1 MISLGIHDQH
11 LSDADIERYIASVA
25 AVDRQV
31 AAGKLIGDKG
41 AKPLRPAADNTKLS
55 VTAVQQFMKDRG
67 FLPGGRVDG
76 ICGYRT
82 QSAIRL
88 FQEHVRSVE
97 GKPCTPDGI
106 AGAKT
111 AAHVKRWTEDDLRAD
126 WMPTLRSWQD
136 GTLASLDNEFNQWL
150 NLLVKAKAKY
160 RAEPSPMLKLVNSY
174 AGASD
179 TLKVADWDFSPEL
192 IHLIGI
198 RFRPEETRHKFDDVL
213 ILMIKGLCFKFQG
226 STDPGHSTH
235 AKGAPF
241 LTQGQHHFQFGLHR
255 RSYHALRPMHYDTPG
270 HGVLVVRS
278 RGDYRLTD
286 EDLRNG
292 LEANGTI
299 NIHWGGKGV
308 GRAVNRWSEG
318 CQVITGSG
326 YENHQGQVVECSDY
340 VALNNG
346 EVKDPNKK
354 KTRGAYN
361 VLSDVIS
368 AFSSDMRYAGQVNYM
383 LLMQED
389 LELDQDVASLM
400 QRSRE
405 GARRLIKKLG

>member
-1 MISLGIHDQH
+1 MISLGIHDNH
-11 LSDADIERYIASVA
+11 LLDADIERYVASVA
-25 AVDRQV
+25 SVDRQI

-41 AKPLRPAADNTKLS
+41 ARPLRPAGDHENIS

-88 FQEHVRSVE
+88 FQEYVRSVE

-106 AGAKT
+106 AGART
-111 AAHVKRWTEDDLRAD
+111 AAHIERWTENDLHAN
-126 WMPTLRSWQD
+126 WMPTLQSWQD
-136 GTLASLDNEFNQWL
+136 GALASLDTEFSQWL
-150 NLLVKAKAKY
+150 NLLDKVKAKY
-160 RAEPSPMLKLVNSY
+160 LAEPSPMSRLVDSY
-174 AGASD
+174 TGASD
-179 TLKVADWDFSPEL
+179 TRKVIDWDFSPDA

-198 RFRPEETRHKFDDVL
+198 RFRPEETIHRFDDVL
-213 ILMIKGLCFKFQG
+213 VLLIKGLCFKFQG

-241 LTQGQHHFQFGLHR
+241 LAQGQHDFQFGLHR
-255 RSYHALRPMHYDTPG
+255 RSYHALRPMHYATPG

-278 RGDYRLTD
+278 KGDYRLTD

-308 GRAVNRWSEG
+308 GRSVNRWSEG

-326 YENHQGQVVECSDY
+326 YENHQGRVVACSDY

-346 EVKDPNKK
+346 EVKDPDKR

-361 VLSDVIS
+361 VLTDVVS
-368 AFSSDMRYAGQVNYM
+368 ALSSDMRPVGQVNYM
-383 LLMQED
+383 LLLQED
-389 LELDQDVASLM
+389 LALDQDVASLM

-405 GARRLIKKLG
+405 EARRLIKKLG